1 MSLSVAAS
9 RGTTR
14 CVRTGA
20 QALRVD
26 GQLER
31 ETTLRDFRIEGA
43 LDAFESGH
51 KVYARPSSHVLEQ
64 ESNRPTDIRKHGN
77 RLIR

>member
-1 MSLSVAAS
+1 MLLSVAAS

-43 LDAFESGH
+43 LDALESGL
-51 KVYARPSSHVLEQ
+51 RPAIISCVG
-64 ESNRPTDIRKHGN
+64 TRKREADGYHQT
-77 RLIR
+77 L